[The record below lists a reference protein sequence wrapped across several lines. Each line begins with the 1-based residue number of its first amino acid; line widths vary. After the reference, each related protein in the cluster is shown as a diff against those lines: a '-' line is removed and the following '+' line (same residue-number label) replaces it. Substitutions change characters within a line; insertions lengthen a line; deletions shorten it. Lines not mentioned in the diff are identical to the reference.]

1 MKGWIR
7 ILGIDPG
14 FRLTGYGIVD
24 SNGQE
29 SRHVASGVIVAH
41 RAEGTANRLKVIN
54 TEVAQLVAMHQPA
67 EMAVESVFVHKNA
80 QSALKLGQARSAAI
94 CASFGHDVA
103 VFEYAPREIKQA
115 IVGKGSAAKE
125 QVAHMVQ
132 MLLGLS
138 DELQADEADA
148 LGIALCHAHQRNV
161 NQLLAE
167 AAS

>member
-1 MKGWIR
+1 
-7 ILGIDPG
+7 
-14 FRLTGYGIVD
+14 
-24 SNGQE
+24 
-29 SRHVASGVIVAH
+29 
-41 RAEGTANRLKVIN
+41 
-54 TEVAQLVAMHQPA
+54 
-67 EMAVESVFVHKNA
+67 MAVESVFVHKNA

-94 CASFGHDVA
+94 CASFGHEVA
-103 VFEYAPREIKQA
+103 VYEYAPREIKQA

-132 MLLGLS
+132 MLLGLA

-161 NQLLAE
+161 NRLLAE